1 MMKALNR
8 ETNFFVVQH
17 KLLDVEFLGQLLKK
31 MVLDQALS
39 ILDQLAHTIL
49 RVLQIEVE
57 AAVINSV
64 QNYALS
70 TN

>member
-39 ILDQLAHTIL
+39 VLDQLAHTIL

-64 QNYALS
+64 QCALS